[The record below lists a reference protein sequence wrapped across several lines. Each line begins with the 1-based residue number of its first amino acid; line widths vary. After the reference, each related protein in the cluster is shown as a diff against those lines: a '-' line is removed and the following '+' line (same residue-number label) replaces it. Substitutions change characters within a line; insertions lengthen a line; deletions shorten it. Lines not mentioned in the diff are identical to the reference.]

1 LARNDRFGANNQ
13 SLIGRGCVKT
23 KTDLAVKQFCKIQTS
38 KSRRFESRLGFLA
51 RFAQFAKV
59 PRVLTPPRPR
69 AEVEVGEIPAWKQT
83 SQVPK
88 FSLVANPESIREDA
102 ESVGEMRDMNEGGGT
117 AKKTQTTVRISS
129 EMLAFFRASGRGWQ
143 TRMDAVLRKYVA
155 ARQRQAD

>member
-1 LARNDRFGANNQ
+1 MSRN
-13 SLIGRGCVKT
+13 GRGCVKT

-69 AEVEVGEIPAWKQT
+69 AEVEVGEIPAWKRT

-102 ESVGEMRDMNEGGGT
+102 ESVGEMRDMNEGGGAETVGGGT

-143 TRMDAVLRKYVA
+143 TRMDAVLRKYLA